1 MDPPATT
8 FSTPSPPIPVE
19 VSCLKCNRKFD
30 GIKYIKGTRGKFRV
44 SCRGLALHFRYN
56 DCQGP
61 CLQYYLD
68 RNISTTDF
76 SSSILVVEP
85 APVIPPPASLAVYFE
100 EDYLVDIEDEPED
113 SSGYFGEPETS
124 SSHPTSCVPSFYGQS
139 FDTNSIPSSAGIPP
153 APSPKMPHAQSS
165 SRPSTNCHKNAHKQ
179 LDYFLFHK
187 LLEPASISPSVNVN
201 KSPSYSLLASLHP
214 PNSAKAPSS
223 LIMDDAHGLGLAH
236 VEEDESSSDGSATGS
251 FQSLDGEGEAFDV
264 AGVPVGNESSN
275 WMVTKRHQLVTRESR
290 QSPATSQLHAEVRLL
305 KLLTKHK
312 APLQMFPVIQEW
324 ARDCARLKHDFS
336 RSVRPR
342 AKVLSELEDRFDMHS
357 SRFTPTIVSYLPDE
371 RPTVVYIASF
381 ADAVYSL
388 LSDPE
393 LMNEENLSFPD
404 PHDPFLFAEAPHPDG
419 RARRKPDLSE
429 LHHGS
434 WHNDTQQARC
444 PGPEDVLAPVI
455 FYMDGVATDAF
466 GRLGLTPLNFTLG
479 IFNAATRAKKE
490 AWVTIYYH
498 PDDGAEASLHKNTT
512 TAFHKIQNL
521 HRGLD
526 AAFSEFRQI
535 TRLGGLRWDKLV
547 YGGQVH
553 DVNFKFA
560 VAFVIGDTEMH
571 DKLCGKTVN
580 RTNNAKCLC
589 RHCDTPLAETI
600 NPDHRRNLFKKA
612 TFDRHN
618 ASNNFEYFTG
628 ISHHPGIVNAFHN
641 IDMGENI
648 CNIHLASPGEI
659 LHMHQKGPMMRFVEG
674 LEHLIK
680 EKGTE
685 SDDVARNIGQ
695 SLKRLNILALHYG
708 ALLSRGSER
717 NLPRTKF
724 KNSLFSGTK
733 KAGHEQ
739 AGVLL
744 DLLLALVSDRGAQ
757 ILQVERTLDY
767 RYIGDQIAMC
777 ELCLGLQEWMKKD
790 SIGRA
795 ELRDVPDAMGYFI
808 TFQEQVTKRGGMG
821 TLLVKNHLFFHLF
834 DYIKRWGPLRQ
845 MNSGPSESHHKTE
858 VKAPSMNTQRRPAT
872 FVKQCSTRYTELRV
886 IRKAC
891 QKLGISEQQVLND
904 RPYSVHPATIP
915 VSGTRYS
922 LGLINDVPSMRW
934 DSKSHKHRV
943 SIHAAVIQLVCEV
956 VLPLVHPL
964 NGNAEA
970 CVPCFTENKR
980 WNGVEHIIFRAHP
993 CYRSKERHPKDVW
1006 YDWATF
1012 SFEDGKVMPCQIL
1025 CFMDLSKQPKRRKG
1039 QDSITYR
1046 GYVIDDPVQYAVV
1059 RKFKALPTPLEFTYF
1074 IRWGELEDGFFIF
1087 PCSSIHGT
1095 LCVVPNIPMLPWPE
1109 LSGSAQKKKIDL
1121 ARQASLLPKGGYFT
1135 VDPLSGWEE
1144 WFTNEVVLQRND
1156 EE

>member
-8 FSTPSPPIPVE
+8 GSTPPPPIPVE

-30 GIKYIKGTRGKFRV
+30 GLKHFKGSRGKFRV
-44 SCRGLALHFRYN
+44 TCRGLTLHFRYN
-56 DCQGP
+56 ACQGP
-61 CLQYYLD
+61 CVQYYIH
-68 RNISTTDF
+68 RNLSTIEF

-85 APVIPPPASLAVYFE
+85 APVILPPSLAVHLE
-100 EDYLVDIEDEPED
+100 EDYLVDTEEAEDC
-113 SSGYFGEPETS
+113 SGYFGEAETS
-124 SSHPTSCVPSFYGQS
+124 SSHRTSSVPIFYGQP
-139 FDTNSIPSSAGIPP
+139 FDTNSIPSSAAAILP
-153 APSPKMPHAQSS
+153 APGPKMPHAQSS
-165 SRPSTNCHKNAHKQ
+165 SRPSGTSNTIVHKQ
-179 LDYFLFHK
+179 LDYFLFHQ
-187 LLEPASISPSVNVN
+187 LLEPASIYPSLNVN
-201 KSPSYSLLASLHP
+201 KSPSYSHLASLHP
-214 PNSAKAPSS
+214 PNSAKSPSS
-223 LIMDDAHGLGLAH
+223 LTMYDAHGLGLAD
-236 VEEDESSSDGSATGS
+236 VEEDESSSDGSANGS
-251 FQSLDGEGEAFDV
+251 FQSLDGEGEDFDE

-275 WMVTKRHQLVTRESR
+275 WMVTKRHQLAVRESR
-290 QSPATSQLHAEVRLL
+290 QAPATSQLHAEVRLL

-336 RSVRPR
+336 RSIRPR
-342 AKVLSELEDRFDMHS
+342 AKVLSELEDRFDMQS

-371 RPTVVYIASF
+371 RPTVVYVASF

-393 LMNEENLSFPD
+393 LMNEQNLSFPD

-419 RARRKPDLSE
+419 RTRRKPDLSE

-444 PGPEDVLAPVI
+444 TGPKDVLVPVI
-455 FYMDGVATDAF
+455 FYMDGVATDTF

-479 IFNAATRAKKE
+479 IFNAATRVKKE

-498 PDDGAEASLHKNTT
+498 PDDGAEASLHKNIM
-512 TAFHKIQNL
+512 TASDKIQNL

-526 AAFSEFRQI
+526 AAFAEFRQI
-535 TRLGGLRWDKLV
+535 TRLGGLRWDSLV

-600 NPDHRRNLFKKA
+600 NPNHRRNLFKKA
-612 TFDRHN
+612 TFDRQN
-618 ASNNFEYFTG
+618 AANNFEYFTG
-628 ISHHPGIVNAFHN
+628 ISHYPGIVNAFHN

-648 CNIHLASPGEI
+648 YNIHLASPGEI

-695 SLKRLNILALHYG
+695 SLKRLNTLALLYG

-717 NLPRTKF
+717 DLPRTKF

-834 DYIKRWGPLRQ
+834 DYMKRWGPLRQ

-886 IRKAC
+886 MRKAC
-891 QKLGISEQQVLND
+891 QKLGISEQQVIND
-904 RPYSVHPATIP
+904 RPPSVHPATIP
-915 VSGTRYS
+915 VAGTRYS
-922 LGLINDVPSMRW
+922 VGLINDVPSMRW

-943 SIHAAVIQLVCEV
+943 GIHAAVIQLVCDV
-956 VLPLVHPL
+956 VLPLVLPL
-964 NGNAEA
+964 DGNAEA

-980 WNGVEHIIFRAHP
+980 WNGEEHIMFRAHP

-1006 YDWATF
+1006 YDWALF
-1012 SFEDGKVMPCQIL
+1012 ALEDGIVMPCQIL
-1025 CFMDLSKQPKRRKG
+1025 CFMDLTKQPKRRKG

-1046 GYVIDDPVQYAVV
+1046 GYDIDDPVPYAVV
-1059 RKFKALPTPLEFTYF
+1059 RKFKELPTPVAFTSF

-1087 PCSSIHGT
+1087 PCTSIHGT
-1095 LCVVPNIPMLPWPE
+1095 ICVVPNIPMLPWPE
-1109 LSGSAQKKKIDL
+1109 PSGTAKKKRNDL

-1135 VDPLSGWEE
+1135 VLCLSGWKE